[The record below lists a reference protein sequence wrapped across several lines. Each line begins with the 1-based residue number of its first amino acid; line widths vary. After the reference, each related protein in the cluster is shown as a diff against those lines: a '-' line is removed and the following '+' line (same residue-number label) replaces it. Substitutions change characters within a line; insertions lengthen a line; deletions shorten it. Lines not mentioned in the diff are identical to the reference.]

1 MVAGEIV
8 WLVDSCIVIR
18 IKNKIALINV
28 VCSIDVVGGGRRCGV
43 GPHCSVGVEGHR
55 CGVGPRCSVGVE
67 V

>member
-1 MVAGEIV
+1 MVI
-8 WLVDSCIVIR
+8 ST
-18 IKNKIALINV
+18 KITNIDG